1 MVGRRQPALQI
12 VEAQLILEG
21 HQLIEDQAVLRQTLP
36 LDRFALRLGDVA
48 EEEAPQAF
56 EVVASGA
63 HCAAS

>member
-1 MVGRRQPALQI
+1 
-12 VEAQLILEG
+12 
-21 HQLIEDQAVLRQTLP
+21 VLRQTLP

-48 EEEAPQAF
+48 EKEASQAF